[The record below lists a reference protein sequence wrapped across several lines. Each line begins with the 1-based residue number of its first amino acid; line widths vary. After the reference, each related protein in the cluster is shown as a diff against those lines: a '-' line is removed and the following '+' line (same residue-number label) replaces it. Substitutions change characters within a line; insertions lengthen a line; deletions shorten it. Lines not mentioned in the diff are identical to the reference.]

1 MDRPSPDRHFGWC
14 FHGFSESRSLWT
26 TRHESAGLYC
36 EPAGEITGSLH
47 SFESRT
53 QLKAMK
59 RTYQPNV
66 RKRKKKH
73 GFRARMSTR
82 AGQMVLKRRRAKGR
96 KRLSA

>member
-1 MDRPSPDRHFGWC
+1 MDRLSPDRHFERS
-14 FHGFSESRSLWT
+14 FHGFCESQSLWT

-36 EPAGEITGSLH
+36 DPAGEITGSLH
-47 SFESRT
+47 SFE
-53 QLKAMK
+53 AMK
-59 RTYQPNV
+59 RTYQPDV

-73 GFRARMSTR
+73 GFRARMATR